1 MTLPLSR
8 LVRPGLLDIAPYVP
22 GKPLESLQR
31 AHGVHDIIRFA
42 SNENAFGA
50 SPRAIE
56 AMRRAAGE
64 MHRYADAGCLK
75 LRERIAEHVGVTPA
89 HVMPTCGSN
98 EMILLACQAFLAPGD
113 EVLLHFPSFLMY
125 PIAVRGA
132 GGIPVAVPGGDFGID
147 LDALLA
153 AVTPRTR
160 MVFVCSPNNPTG
172 DIVTAAALDRFLAAL
187 PPHVVVMLDEA
198 YHEFVADP
206 DYPDGV
212 QRMLAHPD
220 RAILVLHTFSKA
232 HALASL
238 RVGYGVMQPEL
249 VQLFERIRQPF
260 NINGMAQAAAIAS
273 LEDTEQVQRSVQATR
288 EAMGPLAA
296 GLRALGVHVRDSHAN
311 FLFCRFPSDTRP
323 LCAAL
328 EQKGLIVR
336 PLTAFG
342 LDDTCTRI
350 TVGRPDENAR
360 LLAAL
365 RSLLPSATS
374 PAQA

>member
-8 LVRPGLLDIAPYVP
+8 LVRQGLLDIAPYVP
-22 GKPLESLQR
+22 GKPLEALQR
-31 AHGVHDIIRFA
+31 AHGVQDIIRFA

-50 SPRAIE
+50 SPRAVE

-89 HVMPTCGSN
+89 HVLPTCGSN
-98 EMILLACQAFLAPGD
+98 EMILLACQAFLTPGD
-113 EVLLHFPSFLMY
+113 EAVLHFPSFLMY
-125 PIAVRGA
+125 PIAVKGV
-132 GGIPVAVPGGDFGID
+132 GGVPVTVPGHDHGID
-147 LDALLA
+147 LDAMLA
-153 AVTPRTR
+153 AITPRTR

-172 DIVTAAALDRFLAAL
+172 DIVRAESLDRFIAAL
-187 PPHVVVMLDEA
+187 PPHVVVILDEA

-206 DYPDGV
+206 DYPVGV
-212 QRMLAHPD
+212 QRVLAHAD
-220 RAILVLHTFSKA
+220 RPILVLHTFSKA

-238 RVGYGVMQPEL
+238 RVGYGVMNPEL
-249 VQLFERIRQPF
+249 VGLFERIRQPF
-260 NINGMAQAAAIAS
+260 NINGMAQAAALAS
-273 LEDTEQVQRSVQATR
+273 LEDTEQVRRSVLATR
-288 EAMGPLAA
+288 EAMVPLAA
-296 GLRALGVHVRDSHAN
+296 GLRALGVNVRESHGN

-328 EQKGLIVR
+328 EQQGLIVR

-342 LDDTCTRI
+342 LDETCTRI

-365 RSLLPSATS
+365 RTLMTSAAS
-374 PAQA
+374 PA

>member
-31 AHGVHDIIRFA
+31 AHGVQDIIRFA

-50 SPRAIE
+50 SPRAVE

-89 HVMPTCGSN
+89 HVLPTCGSN

-113 EVLLHFPSFLMY
+113 EAVLHHPSFLMY
-125 PIAVRGA
+125 PIAIRGL
-132 GGIPVAVPGGDFGID
+132 GGVPVSVPGRDFGID
-147 LDALLA
+147 LDAMLA

-160 MVFVCSPNNPTG
+160 MVFLCSPNNPTG
-172 DIVTAAALDRFLAAL
+172 DIVRAEALDRFLSAL

-206 DYPDGV
+206 EYPSGIARV
-212 QRMLAHPD
+212 LAQTERP
-220 RAILVLHTFSKA
+220 IIVLHTFSKA

-238 RVGYGVMQPEL
+238 RVGYGVMSPEL
-249 VQLFERIRQPF
+249 VSVFERIRQPF
-260 NINGMAQAAAIAS
+260 NVNGMAQAAAIAS
-273 LEDTEQVQRSVQATR
+273 LEDPEQVRRSVQATQ
-288 EAMGPLAA
+288 EAMVPFAA
-296 GLRALGVHVRDSHAN
+296 GLRALGVDVRDSHGN

-328 EQKGLIVR
+328 EQRGLIVR

-342 LDDTCTRI
+342 LDETCTRI

-365 RSLLPSATS
+365 KSLLASAAST
-374 PAQA
+374 A